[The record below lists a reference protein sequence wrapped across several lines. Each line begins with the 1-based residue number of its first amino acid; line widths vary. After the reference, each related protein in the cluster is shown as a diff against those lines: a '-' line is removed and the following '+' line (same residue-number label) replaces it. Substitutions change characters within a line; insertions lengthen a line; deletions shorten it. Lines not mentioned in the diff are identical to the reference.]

1 MVPRRE
7 WTALIP
13 REGSRA
19 SLEGTLSR
27 ASEMQRRKRGNFDF
41 HFPETSRQAL
51 KETRL
56 GVPPSRLIKEWVGGR
71 RRRLSLNVMLSS
83 SSLQTGY
90 GLCPYS
96 SDSRLLTA
104 PKQSETDPA
113 SSLERAAKKFATLK
127 YGRTETHFRDTNFYV
142 LAQAENTK
150 IRLTL

>member
-19 SLEGTLSR
+19 SLEVTLSR

-56 GVPPSRLIKEWVGGR
+56 GVPPSRLTKEWVGGR
-71 RRRLSLNVMLSS
+71 NRRLKSYVMFARA
-83 SSLQTGY
+83 LQTGY

-127 YGRTETHFRDTNFYV
+127 YGRLKLILETEKFIEIGAKNVDFE
-142 LAQAENTK
+142 QK
-150 IRLTL
+150 